1 MKIKSEF
8 VPYGFAVR
16 LKNIGYE
23 DPCFAMWTTGLSE
36 FETSNVSPPRLFSS
50 KFNLNDTQSSI
61 TYVNHD
67 NMSFGVAAPTWQS
80 AFKWFRINY
89 DLIGF
94 VERIFSDEFGY
105 TITEGD
111 KEPING
117 FSFDSFESAEL
128 HCLDKLIN
136 IVETSK
142 KTSSL

>member
-8 VPYGFAVR
+8 VPYGPSVR
-16 LKNIGYE
+16 IKALGYDE
-23 DPCFAMWTTGLSE
+23 PCFAFYQVEKFEDSPCGVDDRDEYIRTGFATCKNSE
-36 FETSNVSPPRLFSS
+36 IPEH
-50 KFNLNDTQSSI
+50 
-61 TYVNHD
+61 Y
-67 NMSFGVAAPTWQS
+67 VAAPTWCS

-136 IVETSK
+136 IVETLK
-142 KTSSL
+142 KNNSL